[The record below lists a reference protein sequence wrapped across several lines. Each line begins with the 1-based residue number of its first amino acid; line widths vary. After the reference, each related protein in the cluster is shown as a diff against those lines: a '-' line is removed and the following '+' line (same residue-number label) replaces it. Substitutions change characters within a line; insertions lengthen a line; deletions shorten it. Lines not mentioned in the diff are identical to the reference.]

1 MSVSHWRRTDRP
13 VEAPRA
19 DTVVIGSGISGLAA
33 AYELAERGHIVRIL
47 ERHTLGWGASTRNA
61 GFLMRGLAENYAYVA
76 EHLGR
81 DTARLVWR
89 WSQDNLALLKD
100 RYHIDTLGSY
110 QARPSAIVAMSDDEA
125 GELEAS
131 ARLMTE
137 DGFDCHLKTSGSDT
151 LWWNLT
157 PQVALVN
164 PDDAAINPWDLVRAM
179 RRALDQRFPGRVML
193 SENTEVTHFT
203 ESAVF
208 TAEAMYP
215 CDRVLVCTNAWARE
229 LLPNLGSLVSPNRGQ
244 MMALSAPGVTL
255 GASYYLNRGSEYI
268 RQTLD
273 GTVIL
278 GGKRTFREA
287 EERTS
292 SDAVT
297 AEIQAEL
304 ERYARSVL
312 KTEFEVV
319 ARWAGTMG
327 FSPSGLPIIARAEE
341 CPGNVWFCGGL
352 TGHGMSL
359 GARTARAAVAA
370 MLGEEEAPGAMV
382 PGVPG

>member
-1 MSVSHWRRTDRP
+1 MSVSHWRRVGQP
-13 VEAPRA
+13 VEAPGA
-19 DTVVIGSGISGLAA
+19 DTVVIGSGITGLAA
-33 AYELAERGHIVRIL
+33 AYELCERGQVVHIL

-61 GFLMRGLAENYAYVA
+61 GFLMRGLAENYAFVC

-81 DTARLVWR
+81 DTAQLVWR
-89 WSQDNLALLKD
+89 WCQDNLELLKA
-100 RYHIDTLGSY
+100 RYAIDELASY
-110 QARPSAIVAMSDDEA
+110 QDRPSAIVAMSEEEA

-131 ARLMTE
+131 AKLMNE
-137 DGFDCHLKTSGSDT
+137 DGFECHLKHSGSDT

-157 PQVALVN
+157 PTVALIN
-164 PDDAAINPWDLVRAM
+164 PGDGAVNPWDLVRAM
-179 RRALDQRFPGRVML
+179 RRALFDRFAGRVTL
-193 SENTEVTHFT
+193 TENAEVTRLT
-203 ESAVF
+203 EGDVL

-229 LLPNLGSLVSPNRGQ
+229 LLPSLGSLVAPNRGQ
-244 MMALSAPGVTL
+244 MMALEAPGVTL
-255 GASYYLNRGSEYI
+255 DASYYLNRGSEYI

-273 GTVIL
+273 GTIIL

-292 SDAVT
+292 SDAVSP
-297 AEIQAEL
+297 EIQAEL

-312 KTEFEVV
+312 KTEFEVL

-341 CPGNVWFCGGL
+341 CAGEVWFCGGL

-359 GARTARAAVAA
+359 GARAAKAAVAA
-370 MLGEEEAPGAMV
+370 MLGEEEAPRPMV
-382 PGVPG
+382 PGL